1 MTSTIH
7 LQAKDLEYGRGSP
20 LTRPLS
26 FSMKAGTTTALLGVN
41 GRGKTTL
48 LETLA
53 GMIPPISG
61 VVKKSGVVGYVPQR
75 FRADLPY
82 DAVDI
87 VLLGRARRI
96 GTFSLPSRRDEEAAR
111 SAMDLLG
118 ISRFADRRFSS
129 LSGGEQQLVMIARAL
144 AAGTDAIILDEPAA
158 ALDLG
163 RQELLLSLM
172 RRLADELKMSVLFST
187 HDPLHASACA
197 DQVLLLMPDLEFK
210 VGSPDEVLNL
220 EDLKKVY
227 GVDLMEASS
236 RHSNARILAADFRL
250 SAVDS

>member
-1 MTSTIH
+1 MTRAIH
-7 LQAKDLEYGRGSP
+7 LQAKELEYGRESA
-20 LTRPLS
+20 LTLPLS
-26 FSMKAGTTTALLGVN
+26 FSMTAGTTTALLGIN

-61 VVKKSGVVGYVPQR
+61 GIEKNGVVGYVPQR

-82 DAVDI
+82 DALDI
-87 VLLGRARRI
+87 VLLGRAGRI
-96 GTFSLPSRRDEEAAR
+96 GTFSLPSREDELAALD
-111 SAMDLLG
+111 AMELLG
-118 ISRFADRRFSS
+118 ISRFADRPFSS

-144 AAGTDAIILDEPAA
+144 SAGTDAIILDEPAA

-172 RRLADELKMSVLFST
+172 RRLSDELGMSVLFST
-187 HDPLHASACA
+187 HDPLHAAACA
-197 DQVLLLMPDLEFK
+197 DQVLLLMPECEFK
-210 VGSPDEVLNL
+210 IGAPDDVLAV

-227 GVDLMEASS
+227 GVDIMEFMSP
-236 RHSNARILAADFRL
+236 HSGNRILSPDFRL
-250 SAVDS
+250 RASLQ

>member
-1 MTSTIH
+1 MTSSIH
-7 LQAKDLEYGRGSP
+7 LEAKDLEYGRGSA
-20 LTRPLS
+20 LSLPLS
-26 FSMKAGTTTALLGVN
+26 FSMKAGTATALLGVN

-61 VVKKSGVVGYVPQR
+61 SIEKNGVVGYVPQR
-75 FRADLPY
+75 FRTDLPY
-82 DAVDI
+82 DAIDI

-96 GTFSLPSRRDEEAAR
+96 GTFSLPSRADEEAAR
-111 SAMDLLG
+111 NAMRLLG

-163 RQELLLSLM
+163 RQELLLSLI
-172 RRLADELKMSVLFST
+172 RRLSDELGMSVLFST

-197 DQVLLLMPDLEFK
+197 DQVLLLMPKQEFRI
-210 VGSPDEVLNL
+210 GTPEEVLAV

-227 GVDLMEASS
+227 GVDIMESMS
-236 RHSNARILAADFRL
+236 PRSGNRILAADFKLQRT
-250 SAVDS
+250 